1 MDNLLTLDELAAK
14 LNCSI
19 RTLKNNR
26 RYKPD
31 TVPPR
36 MVLPGTGLLRWRERD
51 VQAWLDAQK
60 TNFCVS
66 GRMA

>member
-36 MVLPGTGLLRWRERD
+36 MVLPDTGLLRWRERD